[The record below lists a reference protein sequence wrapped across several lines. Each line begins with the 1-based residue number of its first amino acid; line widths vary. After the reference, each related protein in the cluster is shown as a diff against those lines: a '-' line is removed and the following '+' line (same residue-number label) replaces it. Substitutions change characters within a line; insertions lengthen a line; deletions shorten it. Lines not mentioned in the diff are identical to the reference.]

1 MKLYDDI
8 PAERPYTPL
17 LDTLDTPAALR
28 AMNTAQLL
36 QVADELRAYLLYSV
50 GVSGGHFGAGLGV
63 VELTVALHHALETP
77 HDRLVWDVG
86 HQAYPHKILTGR
98 REAMPTIRQHGGLAA
113 FPRRAESAYDTF
125 GVGHSSTSISAA
137 LGMALAARTRGEQRR
152 VCAVIGD
159 GALTAGMA
167 FEALAHAGHV
177 DANLLVVLNDN
188 EMSISENVGGIASY
202 LASILSSKP
211 YLAMRE
217 EGKKVLAHLPGALEL
232 ARRTEEHMK
241 GMISPA
247 TLFEEMGFNYI
258 GPLDGHDLPTLAHTL
273 RNIRDL
279 AGPQFLHVKTC
290 KGRGFLPA
298 EADPIGYHAITKL
311 EKGEPAKSGDTPAPL
326 KPAAAPAS
334 QPKPKPKPKK
344 YCNVFGDWLCD
355 MAAADARLVG
365 ITPAMREG
373 SDLVRFSK
381 EFPERYY
388 DVAIAEQHAVT
399 LAAGMACEAMKPVVA
414 IYSTFLQRGYD
425 QLIHDVAVQG
435 LDVTFAIDRAGL
447 VGEDGPTHHGALDL
461 SYLRCV
467 PGMVVLAPADEAEC
481 RAMLSAAY
489 HHPGPAAVRYPRGA
503 GPGVAIPDHL
513 EALPIGR
520 AEWRREGARSGTR
533 VALLAFGSLNG
544 PAAEVAEWLDASHLN
559 MRSVKPLDREAVLA
573 AADGHD
579 LLVTLEENAVAGG
592 AGSAV
597 GELLA
602 AEGVSVALL
611 HLGLSDAFVEHGK
624 PTELLADCGLDA
636 AGIEASI
643 RQRLAVDDVSRPF
656 GKGQASC

>member
-17 LDTLDTPAALR
+17 LDTLDTPSALR
-28 AMNTAQLL
+28 AMNTVQLA

-98 REAMPTIRQHGGLAA
+98 REAMTTIRQHGGLAA
-113 FPRRAESAYDTF
+113 FPRRAESEYDTF
-125 GVGHSSTSISAA
+125 GVGHSSTSLSAA
-137 LGMALAARTRGEQRR
+137 LGMALAARTVGEKRR

-202 LASILSSKP
+202 LANILSSKP

-217 EGKKVLAHLPGALEL
+217 ESKKMLAHLPGALEL

-258 GPLDGHDLPTLAHTL
+258 GPIDGHDLPTLAQTL

-279 AGPQFLHVKTC
+279 DGPQFLHVKTC

-311 EKGEPAKSGDTPAPL
+311 EKNGDTPPPL
-326 KPAAAPAS
+326 KPVVA
-334 QPKPKPKPKK
+334 PKPKPKK

-355 MAAADARLVG
+355 MAAADARLIG

-373 SDLVRFSK
+373 SDLVRFSR
-381 EFPERYY
+381 EYPERYY

-435 LDVTFAIDRAGL
+435 LDVTFALDRAGL

-481 RAMLSAAY
+481 RGMLSAAY
-489 HHPGPAAVRYPRGA
+489 HHPGPAAVRYPRGT
-503 GPGVAIPDHL
+503 GPGVEIPDHL
-513 EALPIGR
+513 EALPIGC
-520 AEWRREGARSGTR
+520 AEWRREAGTQAPR

-544 PAAEVAEWLDASHLN
+544 PSAEVAERLDASHVN

-573 AADGHD
+573 AAADHD
-579 LLVTLEENAVAGG
+579 LLVTLEESVVAGG

-602 AEGVSVALL
+602 AEGVQVPLL
-611 HLGLSDAFVEHGK
+611 HIGLPDAFVEHGK
-624 PTELLADCGLDA
+624 PAELLTDCGLDA
-636 AGIEASI
+636 NGIEATI
-643 RQRLAVDDVSRPF
+643 RQRLDAGDVEERDT
-656 GKGQASC
+656 GRRTTC